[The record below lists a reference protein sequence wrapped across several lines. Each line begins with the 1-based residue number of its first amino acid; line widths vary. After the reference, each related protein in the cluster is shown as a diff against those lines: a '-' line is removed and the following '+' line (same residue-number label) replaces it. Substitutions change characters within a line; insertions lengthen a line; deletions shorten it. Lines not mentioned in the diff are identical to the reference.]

1 MTVAQ
6 ARSILKSLEFKN
18 GLITAVA
25 RDYKKKDVLMVAFQD
40 REAVLKTL
48 TTGVMH
54 YWSRSRKRLWK
65 KGERSGHIQK
75 VNSARVDCDGD
86 AILFDVEQVGAAC
99 HAGYRSCFHRRV
111 RRGKL
116 AGELKKKFRPEE
128 AYR

>member
-18 GLITAVA
+18 GLVTAVA

-48 TTGVMH
+48 TTGLMH
-54 YWSRSRKRLWK
+54 YWSRSRKKLWK

-75 VNSARVDCDGD
+75 VKSVRVDCDGD
-86 AILFDVEQVGAAC
+86 ALLFDMEQVGAAC
-99 HAGYRSCFHRRV
+99 HAGYRSCFHRKV
-111 RRGKL
+111 GRGKL
-116 AGELKKKFRPEE
+116 VGELKKKFRPEE
-128 AYR
+128 VYR